1 MFLVDLLGRDTLE
14 AKIFLRLIE
23 KEMKTIFVV
32 SNISKLIAAASMV
45 LLNIYFIFGSILYA
59 QQKPTNWQ
67 FMWLQVFSF
76 NLLIDVMYT
85 SSVEVIVLRYAI
97 PAAIS
102 NRTAEL
108 KEKINVLISKIS
120 EINNIDVNDSDTR
133 FSVTDYLFV
142 SSFIAKKR
150 RDVPESS
157 IILQYRSTMPR
168 NINKKFNNLI
178 NKVEVPRVTKNQYRG
193 RYFIIPVLLD
203 FTKMLIKLLTISLLQ
218 IGALPEFMQT
228 IIIRMS
234 QVY

>member
-59 QQKPTNWQ
+59 RQKPTNWQ

-120 EINNIDVNDSDTR
+120 EINNIDVNDNDTR

-168 NINKKFNNLI
+168 DINKKFNNLI
-178 NKVEVPRVTKNQYRG
+178 NTVEAPRLTKNQYRG

>member
-1 MFLVDLLGRDTLE
+1 
-14 AKIFLRLIE
+14 
-23 KEMKTIFVV
+23 
-32 SNISKLIAAASMV
+32 
-45 LLNIYFIFGSILYA
+45 
-59 QQKPTNWQ
+59 
-67 FMWLQVFSF
+67 
-76 NLLIDVMYT
+76 MYT

-120 EINNIDVNDSDTR
+120 EINNIDVNDNDTR

-157 IILQYRSTMPR
+157 IILKYRSTMPR
-168 NINKKFNNLI
+168 DINKKFNNLI
-178 NKVEVPRVTKNQYRG
+178 NKVEVPRLTKNQYRG
-193 RYFIIPVLLD
+193 RYFIIPVLLN